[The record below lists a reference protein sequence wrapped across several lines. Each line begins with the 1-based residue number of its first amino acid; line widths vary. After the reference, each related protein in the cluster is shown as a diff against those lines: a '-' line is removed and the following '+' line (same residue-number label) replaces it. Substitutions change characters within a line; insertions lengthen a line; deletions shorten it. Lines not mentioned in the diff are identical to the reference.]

1 MGKKIDPKVN
11 LRLRYKKVI
20 QLTLAF
26 SLLLCILI
34 FQAFK
39 KFDHEKAGWEIKLD
53 KIVAEEIPQTVQE
66 KLPPPP
72 ARPAIPIE
80 SESEDIPDN
89 VTIEDTNIEFD
100 RLPERPLEPVVEQE
114 EGFVFVAY
122 DDPPKPVGGFQTIQD
137 NLVYPELA
145 QKAGIQG
152 TVVVQAKISDKGEVI
167 DTRIIVPLGNSGC
180 NEAAVAAI
188 KAAKWE
194 PAKQRDKP
202 VTVWISIPIRF
213 KLK

>member
-1 MGKKIDPKVN
+1 MEKKIDPKVN

-20 QLTLAF
+20 QFALAF
-26 SLLLCILI
+26 SLLLCILT

-39 KFDHEKAGWEIKLD
+39 KFDHEKASWEIKLD
-53 KIVAEEIPQTVQE
+53 KIVAEEIPQTIQE
-66 KLPPPP
+66 KLSTPP

-80 SESEDIPDN
+80 SESEDVPDN

-100 RLPERPLEPVVEQE
+100 RLPERPSEPVVEQE
-114 EGFVFVAY
+114 DGFVFVAY
-122 DDPPKPVGGFQTIQD
+122 DDPPKPVGGFQ
-137 NLVYPELA
+137 ELA

-152 TVVVQAKISDKGEVI
+152 TVVVQARISEKGEVI

>member
-39 KFDHEKAGWEIKLD
+39 KFDHEKASWEIKLD

-66 KLPPPP
+66 KMPPPP
-72 ARPAIPIE
+72 SRPAIPIE

-89 VTIEDTNIEFD
+89 ATIEDTDIEFGK
-100 RLPERPLEPVVEQE
+100 LPERPLEPVVEQE
-114 EGFVFVAY
+114 EGFVFIAY

-152 TVVVQAKISDKGEVI
+152 TVVVQAKISEKGEVI
-167 DTRIIVPLGNSGC
+167 DTRIMVPLGNCGC

-194 PAKQRDKP
+194 SAKQRDKP

>member
-1 MGKKIDPKVN
+1 MGTKINPEAN
-11 LRLRYKKVI
+11 LRLRYKKII
-20 QLTLAF
+20 QFALAF
-26 SLLLCILI
+26 SLLLCIVV

-39 KFDHEKAGWEIKLD
+39 RFDHKTVNAGFKLSP
-53 KIVAEEIPQTVQE
+53 IEVEAIPPTNVP
-66 KLPPPP
+66 KLPSPP

-80 SESEDIPDN
+80 SESEDIPDD

-100 RLPERPLEPVVEQE
+100 KLPERPAAPVVENE
-114 EGFVFVAY
+114 NEYIFIFY
-122 DDPPKPVGGFQTIQD
+122 DKEPKPLGGFKAIRD

-145 QKAGIQG
+145 RKAGIEG
-152 TVVVQAKISDKGEVI
+152 TVVVQAKISNKGEVI
-167 DTRIIVPLGNSGC
+167 DTRIVVPLGNSGC

-188 KAAKWE
+188 KAVRWE

-213 KLK
+213 TLK

>member
-1 MGKKIDPKVN
+1 MAKKIDPKVN
-11 LRLRYKKVI
+11 LKLRYKKVI
-20 QLTLAF
+20 QFTLAF

-34 FQAFK
+34 FQSFK
-39 KFDHEKAGWEIKLD
+39 KFDREQTPWELKLD
-53 KIVAEEIPQTVQE
+53 KIVAEEIPQTIQE

-72 ARPAIPIE
+72 SRPAIPIE

-100 RLPERPLEPVVEQE
+100 QLPERPSEPIVEPE
-114 EGFVFVAY
+114 DAFVFVAY

-145 QKAGIQG
+145 RKAGIEG
-152 TVVVQAKISDKGEVI
+152 TVVVQAKISEKGEVI
-167 DTRIIVPLGNSGC
+167 DTRIMVPLGNSGC